1 MPVEPFLTGN
11 PINPA
16 LNERGWKNTV
26 IALPGNVTRIKL
38 RFAPQD
44 SDSKKVKPCVNLF
57 PFDPTFGPGY
67 VWHCHL
73 INHEDNEMMRPL
85 KVVSCHFPGPN
96 PQTYCRIMVE
106 GSTQLVPPA
115 RKDAPIHRK
124 NTVHAHIEKVG
135 AENVVISGFIRR
147 TITYTAVLDNG
158 LDHEKVI
165 VDEYS
170 FPVHDRTGRRQ

>member
-1 MPVEPFLTGN
+1 
-11 PINPA
+11 
-16 LNERGWKNTV
+16 
-26 IALPGNVTRIKL
+26 
-38 RFAPQD
+38 
-44 SDSKKVKPCVNLF
+44 
-57 PFDPTFGPGY
+57 
-67 VWHCHL
+67 
-73 INHEDNEMMRPL
+73 MMRPL

-124 NTVHAHIEKVG
+124 NTVHAHIEKVC
-135 AENVVISGFIRR
+135 AENVVISGFIPR

-165 VDEYS
+165 VDDIPFQCMIEREDANEGEMSHIIGAAITCVVFAHARNFGLHPHTDQQLAYN
-170 FPVHDRTGRRQ
+170 FVEKDIVKICIRKD